1 MAQHEIHFRLRFPTS
16 ILDRPREEGVN
27 NRKLTAGDISFPTIA
42 NLAKIFTDEHDDI
55 ESSKVRSMF
64 VIWSSD

>member
-16 ILDRPREEGVN
+16 TLDRPREEGVS

-42 NLAKIFTDEHDDI
+42 DLAQIFTDEHDDV
-55 ESSKVRSMF
+55 ESNKVRSMF
-64 VIWSSD
+64 VI